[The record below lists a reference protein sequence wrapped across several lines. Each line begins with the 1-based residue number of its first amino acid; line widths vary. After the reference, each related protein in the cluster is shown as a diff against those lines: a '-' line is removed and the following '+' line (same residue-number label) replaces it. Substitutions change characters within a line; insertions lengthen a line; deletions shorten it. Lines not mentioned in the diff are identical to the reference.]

1 MQAYPRRPPYHDYS
15 YPQQRQVVTPPVAA
29 HAPKPVQTCSL
40 KADHHVMGM
49 LLTNHS
55 RGAMP
60 ISVCKITTKH
70 LPSCGPP
77 SHDTGHAIHAA
88 AGNHRPDEKQGL
100 LANQSQNLDDRII
113 QKPFHL
119 PAPCSTTTTPAGNA
133 NSSRHS
139 TIYPMD
145 GRGPSC
151 TNQNHPLRLMPHQ
164 PPEMSEEAIIFEAI
178 RMRDEADARHYQK
191 EKLEQEAAKKK
202 RVEFGTKETRLQS
215 HVIPSVKKEGEII
228 SPKNYSYSKPVC
240 EYDMDRPEQKDP
252 ALLGRGRQGP
262 GRKPPY
268 YHYHQGQRRVA
279 SHQSSIPEEPKQMAG
294 QAPQQLLEPQRY
306 HKDAYIFATP
316 PEFEAV
322 DEKEKERRH
331 QSLAV
336 EQQDLILQRVRASR
350 AKKVGRRHQKPTQAS
365 RTT

>member
-1 MQAYPRRPPYHDYS
+1 MQAYHDYS
-15 YPQQRQVVTPPVAA
+15 YSPRRQVVTPPVAA

-40 KADHHVMGM
+40 KADHHVMDM
-49 LLTNHS
+49 LLANHP

-60 ISVCKITTKH
+60 ISVSKITMKQ
-70 LPSCGPP
+70 LPSCGLP
-77 SHDTGHAIHAA
+77 SHNTDHAIHTAA
-88 AGNHRPDEKQGL
+88 AGNHRLDQKQGL
-100 LANQSQNLDDRII
+100 LNHQSQNLDDKII
-113 QKPFHL
+113 QQPFHL
-119 PAPCSTTTTPAGNA
+119 PAPCSPTTTPAGNA
-133 NSSRHS
+133 NSNRPSM
-139 TIYPMD
+139 IYAMD

-151 TNQNHPLRLMPHQ
+151 TNHNHPLRLMPHQ

-202 RVEFGTKETRLQS
+202 RAEFGTKETLLQS
-215 HVIPSVKKEGEII
+215 HVIPIMKKEGEFIA
-228 SPKNYSYSKPVC
+228 PKNYSCSKPVC
-240 EYDMDRPEQKDP
+240 AYDMARTEQQDL
-252 ALLGRGRQGP
+252 ALLGRSRQGP

-268 YHYHQGQRRVA
+268 YHYHHGQRRVA
-279 SHQSSIPEEPKQMAG
+279 SHQSSVPEEPKQMAG
-294 QAPQQLLEPQRY
+294 QVLQQLLEPQRY

-350 AKKVGRRHQKPTQAS
+350 AKKDGGGHQKPTQVR

>member
-1 MQAYPRRPPYHDYS
+1 MQAYPRSPPYHDSYS
-15 YPQQRQVVTPPVAA
+15 YSPRRQVVTPPVAV

-40 KADHHVMGM
+40 KADHHAMSM
-49 LLTNHS
+49 LLMNP

-60 ISVCKITTKH
+60 ISVSKITTKQ
-70 LPSCGPP
+70 LPSSGSTSSPP
-77 SHDTGHAIHAA
+77 GHAIHPA

-100 LANQSQNLDDRII
+100 LAHQSQTNLDDTRI
-113 QKPFHL
+113 QKPNTT
-119 PAPCSTTTTPAGNA
+119 STTLAGNA
-133 NSSRHS
+133 NSSRGPSS

-145 GRGPSC
+145 GGPYY
-151 TNQNHPLRLMPHQ
+151 TNHNHPLRLMPHQ
-164 PPEMSEEAIIFEAI
+164 PPEISEEAIIFQAI

-191 EKLEQEAAKKK
+191 EKLEQQEAAKKK
-202 RVEFGTKETRLQS
+202 RVQVLGTKETLQS
-215 HVIPSVKKEGEII
+215 HVPSVKKEGEFIAPRNN
-228 SPKNYSYSKPVC
+228 SNSKSVRGN
-240 EYDMDRPEQKDP
+240 DMARPEQKDP
-252 ALLGRGRQGP
+252 LLDPSRGGQLQGP

-268 YHYHQGQRRVA
+268 YHSHHGQRREA
-279 SHQSSIPEEPKQMAG
+279 SHQSNVPEEPNRIAG
-294 QAPQQLLEPQRY
+294 QSPHQLLEPQSY

-350 AKKVGRRHQKPTQAS
+350 AKKVGRRHQKPTQAR